1 MGLFFRPNSPK
12 SVYPY
17 AIPQWILGQY
27 DTQPWTQSQYSL
39 YNHHHSCK
47 IVTYTGMAQDVLSI
61 YA

>member
-17 AIPQWILGQY
+17 LTPQWILGQY
-27 DTQPWTQSQYSL
+27 DTPPLTQSQYSL
-39 YNHHHSCK
+39 SYHHHSCK
-47 IVTYTGMAQDVLSI
+47 IVIFTGMAQDVLSI